1 MNEADSA
8 GIQLKHSSL
17 LMTIPF
23 ADSVTLCID
32 KLTVYSLTEKY
43 VTILVHVF
51 FRYFIYLLLNITS

>member
-1 MNEADSA
+1 MNAVDSE

-43 VTILVHVF
+43 VKYIISCVF
-51 FRYFIYLLLNITS
+51 YIFYLSFVKYNI

>member
-43 VTILVHVF
+43 VNYIISCVF
-51 FRYFIYLLLNITS
+51 